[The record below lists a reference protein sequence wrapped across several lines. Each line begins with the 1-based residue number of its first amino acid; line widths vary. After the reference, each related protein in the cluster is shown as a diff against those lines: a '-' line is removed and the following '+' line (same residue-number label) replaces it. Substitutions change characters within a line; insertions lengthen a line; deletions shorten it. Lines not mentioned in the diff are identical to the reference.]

1 MTTDTPQPPA
11 VTADPGASSAALKEA
26 STAPPSESE
35 GVYERIQNG
44 RDLVEFRKPSGSLQV
59 LIFLGLRELDFKL
72 HVRMPDKLPSIPLYV
87 SARTIVQDIR
97 QAVFDAPDVN
107 GFTCFY
113 LTFNGKRVS
122 EFTELGDIPG
132 FSPDSELVLCPEAY
146 NDRELRVHLTRFREI
161 FSNFGSGPTNAGV
174 DQGISYLR
182 YIERREENG
191 AQDGK
196 GKGKGK
202 ARNGTNG
209 ADGIDAFEE
218 YDFDCTGHDLLS
230 DIIPRG
236 AGDAEKVKPLK
247 SLALSSW
254 NPAPIDRRA
263 DGDLLYLRVVT
274 LEGATFHLTC
284 SVSGFFINASTDD
297 VFDPEPRAGGKAYHE
312 HNIAFC
318 LSKAS
323 PLFAKAYS
331 RLLQKVQ
338 SRNPLEYLASTSASY
353 PWAVRPRSHTADESR
368 TLDAHL
374 QYADQ
379 AEGFGSHDW
388 NEELQSTREL
398 PQTTPQETVLRDQAL
413 YRVHAEF
420 VEAATKGAVAVM
432 NGNALLLNPGEPGS
446 QMYLHNNIFYSLGY
460 DNRDTF
466 EHLGG
471 EAAAH
476 VAVSKDVDGCKL
488 VADLEI
494 ADLYT
499 LGTVVIDYMGQR
511 VVAQTVI
518 PGILRR
524 PENAEPLVKYGSVDM
539 GQEIAS
545 DPAFH
550 TLAQTIAGA
559 LNLSEHVVKD
569 AKGDEHRLYTSLETK
584 GIVGLDNR
592 KYFLD
597 LYRITPVD
605 AEFLDEIAVKED
617 AKTPSENS
625 YPHQLPLLRPEL
637 LKAFYESKLRAAIEE
652 ANRTKPSVAEA
663 NKSNDGEPENSDGEA
678 AAAAEK
684 EKGPKANASTSESPA
699 TDATAEGVSEPPRE
713 LVIPELNIA
722 WNTDAYTRANA
733 DSTTASA
740 DTAQIREL
748 AVFLRTDALNR
759 LVFECLYHNPPIDG
773 ETLVRRF
780 HARGVNMRYLSKVV
794 KLAEDLSSNAESKSS
809 RVPSKYFLSLCRQE
823 MVSRGAKHVLR
834 SLLKNTPSYLMRHC
848 VARFLSCLFADEDVA
863 LAPLEMPILY
873 SKIAVEEYEFLAI
886 TPKAIH
892 ERVRREVARRF
903 QFTDLPEKFW
913 TERSLPLLRSVC
925 LKVGLQLE
933 AADYFATAPSPSS
946 SSSSPGQPHP
956 PRFEPRHI
964 IAHYPIAKH
973 HDPRA
978 TLAEQALE
986 AAHAATADPSQ
997 SQPAGLA
1004 IELHGE
1010 ACAVFEQVCG
1020 PVHPA
1025 TARAY
1030 TGLALAHHRAEDP
1043 ERALIAG
1050 RKAVV
1055 VGERV
1060 LGVDSE
1066 EVLGW
1071 YMNLAYFEY
1080 LAVRKVFP
1088 ESELA
1093 GATQTDKEKRERRV
1107 GIGKALKLMRH
1118 AVRLWEKV
1126 CGGDRNLEGASTDG
1140 NISRM
1145 LADLD
1150 QLPLAIRFLERA
1162 LDTQQ
1167 QILGT
1172 GAKNATIL
1180 TSQESLVR
1188 LHLRQNN
1195 FHAAVAAQKR
1205 VCELFR
1211 AVLPATDER
1220 AKMAEHLLNVITAR
1234 AVDEAKMKAAAAAS
1248 GSSANG
1254 KKVKQQI
1261 GAQKVAAA
1269 AAAAAAAASDSTS
1282 KAAATGAG
1290 APQISAAPGG
1300 SASKAPPSIDQL
1312 LEFIGEKPAKA
1323 GKKGVGRGKKNGK

>member
-11 VTADPGASSAALKEA
+11 VTADPEASAAVLKETTSPA
-26 STAPPSESE
+26 QQGEPE
-35 GVYERIQNG
+35 GI
-44 RDLVEFRKPSGSLQV
+44 
-59 LIFLGLRELDFKL
+59 RELDFKL

-97 QAVFDAPDVN
+97 QAIFDAPDVN

-113 LTFNGKRVS
+113 LTFEGKRLS

-182 YIERREENG
+182 FVERREENG

-196 GKGKGK
+196 GKGKTRSG
-202 ARNGTNG
+202 RTTGP
-209 ADGIDAFEE
+209 DGIDAFEE
-218 YDFDCTGHDLLS
+218 YDFDCDAHNLLS
-230 DIIPRG
+230 DLIPKG

-254 NPAPIDRRA
+254 NPAPIERRG
-263 DGDLLYLRVVT
+263 DGDLLYLRMVT
-274 LEGATFHLTC
+274 LEGTTFHLTC
-284 SVSGFFINASTDD
+284 SVSGFFINSSTDE
-297 VFDPEPRAGGKAYHE
+297 VFEPEPRAGGKAYHE

-338 SRNPLEYLASTSASY
+338 SRNPLEYLASTAAAY
-353 PWAVRPRSHTADESR
+353 PWAVRPRGHTADESR

-374 QYADQ
+374 QSSDQ

-413 YRVHAEF
+413 YRVHSEF

-432 NGNALLLNPGEPGS
+432 NGNALALNPGEPGS
-446 QMYLHNNIFYSLGY
+446 QMFLHNNIFYSLGY
-460 DNRDTF
+460 DNREAF

-488 VADLEI
+488 VADQAI
-494 ADLYT
+494 PDLYT
-499 LGTVVIDYMGQR
+499 LGTVVVDYMGQR

-524 PENAEPLVKYGSVDM
+524 PENADPLVKYGSVDM

-550 TLAQTIAGA
+550 TLAETMAGA
-559 LNLSEHVVKD
+559 LNLAEHVVKD
-569 AKGDEHRLYTSLETK
+569 GKGNEHKLYTSLETK

-597 LYRITPVD
+597 LYRVTPVD
-605 AEFLDEIAVKED
+605 AEFLAETAVSKD
-617 AKTPSENS
+617 NKSAAENP

-637 LKAFYESKLRAAIEE
+637 LKSFYESKLRAAFDE
-652 ANRTKPSVAEA
+652 ANPRTTSEA
-663 NKSNDGEPENSDGEA
+663 DTKKSAPGEA
-678 AAAAEK
+678 EKEEPPRTDENATATRETEATPESAAEK
-684 EKGPKANASTSESPA
+684 PK
-699 TDATAEGVSEPPRE
+699 E
-713 LVIPELNIA
+713 LVIPEINIT

-733 DSTTASA
+733 NSATAAA

-748 AVFLRTDALNR
+748 ASFLRTDALNR
-759 LVFECLYHNPPIDG
+759 LVRECLYNNPPVDG

-794 KLAEDLSSNAESKSS
+794 KLAEELTKNAESKSS
-809 RVPSKYFLSLCRQE
+809 RVPSQYFLSLCRQE
-823 MVSRGAKHVLR
+823 MVARGAKHVLR
-834 SLLKNTPSYLMRHC
+834 SLLKETPGYLMRHC
-848 VARFLSCLFADEDVA
+848 VARFLSCLFANDDAEF
-863 LAPLEMPILY
+863 APFQAPSLY
-873 SKIAVEEYEFLAI
+873 NRIAVEKYAFTTI
-886 TPKAIH
+886 TPKIIH
-892 ERVRREVARRF
+892 ERVRREVACRF
-903 QFTDLPEKFW
+903 QFTDLPTQFW

-933 AADYFATAPSPSS
+933 ATDYFATAPL
-946 SSSSPGQPHP
+946 SSPDQQPHA
-956 PRFEPRHI
+956 PRFEPHHI
-964 IAHYPIAKH
+964 ISHYPIVKH

-986 AAHAATADPSQ
+986 AAHAAAADP

-1010 ACAVFEQVCG
+1010 ACAVYEQVCG

-1030 TGLALAHHRAEDP
+1030 TGLAMAHHRAEDT
-1043 ERALIAG
+1043 ERALAAE

-1080 LAVRKVFP
+1080 LAARKP
-1088 ESELA
+1088 LTETEGSPKLE
-1093 GATQTDKEKRERRV
+1093 KERKERNV
-1107 GIGKALKLMRH
+1107 GFGKALKLMRH
-1118 AVRLWEKV
+1118 AVRVWEKV

-1140 NISRM
+1140 NISQM
-1145 LADLD
+1145 LADLG
-1150 QLPLAIRFLERA
+1150 QLPLAVSFLERA
-1162 LDTQQ
+1162 LKTQQ
-1167 QILGT
+1167 QILG
-1172 GAKNATIL
+1172 NAANHTVL
-1180 TSQESLVR
+1180 TSQEALVR
-1188 LHLRQNN
+1188 LHLQQGD

-1205 VCELFR
+1205 VCELLR

-1220 AKMAEHLLNVITAR
+1220 AKMAEQLLNVITTR
-1234 AVDEAKMKAAAAAS
+1234 AVDEAKMKAAAS
-1248 GSSANG
+1248 SSNSANG
-1254 KKVKQQI
+1254 KKIKQQI
-1261 GAQKVAAA
+1261 VAQQAAAAATVSGPKDTTKAAA
-1269 AAAAAAAASDSTS
+1269 AAA
-1282 KAAATGAG
+1282 
-1290 APQISAAPGG
+1290 GG
-1300 SASKAPPSIDQL
+1300 QQQQAPSIDQL

-1323 GKKGVGRGKKNGK
+1323 SSKKAAGRSKKNGK